1 MKLADQL
8 YEISVKKSEE
18 LIKAFEEAIMGNVE
32 EKLLRDCLR
41 TATVSN
47 RTYISLGRNCLPP
60 LSLEKEDFLLRQD
73 GPGFIYC
80 WH

>member
-32 EKLLRDCLR
+32 EK
-41 TATVSN
+41 A
-47 RTYISLGRNCLPP
+47 
-60 LSLEKEDFLLRQD
+60 FA
-73 GPGFIYC
+73 
-80 WH
+80 

>member
-18 LIKAFEEAIMGNVE
+18 LIKAFEEAIMGNLE

-60 LSLEKEDFLLRQD
+60 LSLEKEGFFLRQD

>member
-47 RTYISLGRNCLPP
+47 RTYISYNVMQCC
-60 LSLEKEDFLLRQD
+60 KT
-73 GPGFIYC
+73 I
-80 WH
+80 

>member
-8 YEISVKKSEE
+8 YEISVKKSEK
-18 LIKAFEEAIMGNVE
+18 LIKDFEEAIIGNQE
-32 EKLLRDCLR
+32 ENILRACLL

-47 RTYISLGRNCLPP
+47 RTYISFGRNCLPP
-60 LSLEKEDFLLRQD
+60 ISLEKEGFFLKQD

>member
-47 RTYISLGRNCLPP
+47 RTYISFGRNCLPP
-60 LSLEKEDFLLRQD
+60 VSLQKEGFFLRQD
-73 GPGFIYC
+73 GAGFIYC

>member
-60 LSLEKEDFLLRQD
+60 LSLEKEDFFLRQD